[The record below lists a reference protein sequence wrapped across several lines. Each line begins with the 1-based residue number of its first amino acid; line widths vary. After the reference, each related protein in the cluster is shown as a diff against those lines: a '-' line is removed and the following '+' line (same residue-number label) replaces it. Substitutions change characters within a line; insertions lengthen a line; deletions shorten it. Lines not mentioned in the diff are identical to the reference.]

1 MWGSAIDEYSA
12 WSKTA
17 EKPKNIP
24 ADPRTVYGEEF
35 DSMGDWLGTGTI
47 APQLKKFK
55 SFEEAR
61 KFAHNLELDS
71 VGAWREWSKSGKRPA
86 DIPGNPEWHFRNEG
100 WVSWPDWLGKI

>member
-47 APQLKKFK
+47 GEGYGLGHSLAVK
-55 SFEEAR
+55 S
-61 KFAHNLELDS
+61 KWLS
-71 VGAWREWSKSGKRPA
+71 ICYSK
-86 DIPGNPEWHFRNEG
+86 
-100 WVSWPDWLGKI
+100 